1 MHLGSTPFSGDLIS
15 AWSIVI
21 ILITIVESL
30 RCALTA
36 TEPEQKASLQATSKA
51 DAYSVLI
58 MEFLPF
64 AKHGVIVY
72 IFSFLE
78 QQRRCPV
85 GKHGGSSPR

>member
-64 AKHGVIVY
+64 AKLIM
-72 IFSFLE
+72 E
-78 QQRRCPV
+78 
-85 GKHGGSSPR
+85 